1 MDCMAVR
8 IDSTGNV
15 YHLDPV
21 IDMVHLNFYIVESC
35 RGTLRKQKRQN
46 IEQPFVLLILSF
58 FEK

>member
-1 MDCMAVR
+1 MAVR
-8 IDSTGNV
+8 TDSTGNV

-21 IDMVHLNFYIVESC
+21 IDMVHLNFYIVESG